1 MNLTAIGVGIDLVE
15 VARVTALLERHS
27 MRAVHRLLTDEERE
41 YCFSQATPA
50 VHVAA
55 RLAAK
60 EAAFKALAPG
70 GETAYLPWREFEVT
84 RAADGVPSL
93 RFHGKAQATAN
104 RLRVSSALLSLTH
117 TTELASAIVILLA
130 R

>member
-1 MNLTAIGVGIDLVE
+1 MNLTTIGVGIDLVE

-27 MRAVHRLLTDEERE
+27 MRAVQRLLTDEERE
-41 YCFSQATPA
+41 YCFSQAKPA

-84 RAADGVPSL
+84 RDRKSV
-93 RFHGKAQATAN
+93 
-104 RLRVSSALLSLTH
+104 V
-117 TTELASAIVILLA
+117 
-130 R
+130 